1 VRSNQGHLK
10 RRVRL
15 VACGGED
22 LVGVV
27 RRSWCGWCRMTCSHG
42 KSGRGVAVDWGGHSN
57 GWARAV
63 GERVG
68 PLASGPALA
77 RG

>member
-10 RRVRL
+10 RRVGL
-15 VACGGED
+15 VACEGED
-22 LVGVV
+22 LVGVA
-27 RRSWCGWCRMTCSHG
+27 RLSWCRWCRMTCSHG
-42 KSGRGVAVDWGGHSN
+42 KSRRGVAVDYGGHSDR
-57 GWARAV
+57 WARVV
-63 GERVG
+63 GERGG